1 MRPQR
6 YKDLTA
12 AEIDRIGR
20 VPFHGGPSGTPGR
33 IAYHSNVMIESHRG
47 LLHRAPEARLH
58 LQNGLKTAYLNAMK
72 SKCLFE
78 HRGDRRPERK
88 TPWIS
93 GGGRSRL
100 SNCSS

>member
-1 MRPQR
+1 MRILQQPR
-6 YKDLTA
+6 LIASA
-12 AEIDRIGR
+12 AAPSKGGR
-20 VPFHGGPSGTPGR
+20 LNPPGR
-33 IAYHSNVMIESHRG
+33 SAYHSNVMIESHRG

-72 SKCLFE
+72 GKSLFD
-78 HRGDRRPERK
+78 HRGGRRPERR
-88 TPWIS
+88 TPWIG